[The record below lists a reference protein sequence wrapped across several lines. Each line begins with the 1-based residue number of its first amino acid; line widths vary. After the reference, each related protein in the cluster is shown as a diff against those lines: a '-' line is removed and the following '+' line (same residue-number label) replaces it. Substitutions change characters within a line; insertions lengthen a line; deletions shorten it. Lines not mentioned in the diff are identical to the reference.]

1 MSKRYDFLVLGGGIA
16 GLSFALKVADSG
28 SVAVLFKGNP
38 TDSST
43 QWAQGGI
50 AAVQDAKDTF
60 ESHINDTLVA
70 GAGLCSPDVVELVIR
85 EAPNRIQELIAWG
98 TQFDRSPSGDSYDLH
113 QEGGHSSRR
122 ILHAADATGYE
133 IQRALLARAAEHPS
147 IEMFTDAC
155 AIDLI
160 TTHKI
165 GTALN
170 QPNKALGAYVLLKGG
185 NVESF
190 LAAKIL
196 VATGGAGKIY
206 RFTTNPDVAT
216 GDGIAMCFRAGC
228 DVANLEFF
236 QFHPTCLY
244 HPKLKNFLI
253 TEAMRGEGAIL
264 RRINGDP
271 FMAKYDDRKELAPRD
286 IVARAID
293 NEMKVTG
300 AEHVLLDITH
310 KSADFIISH
319 FPTIYEKCLSVGL
332 DITKEPIPVVPA
344 AHYCCG
350 GVVSDARGRTCISN
364 LLVAGECSSTGLHG
378 ANRLASNS
386 LLEGVVFG
394 SICAEESLSSF
405 EPLAANFS
413 APDWNPGSSR
423 ESDEDVVITQN
434 WGELRRFMWNYVG
447 IVRTNKRLERALNRS
462 KLIEREITDYYWH
475 TKVTT
480 PLIELRNLSLVA
492 NLVIRSAML
501 RKESRGLHYN
511 MDYPATNPGWVRDT
525 VISPELYYHYMKGLL

>member
-70 GAGLCSPDVVELVIR
+70 GAGLCSPDVVELVVR
-85 EAPNRIQELIAWG
+85 EAPSRIQELIAWG

>member
-1 MSKRYDFLVLGGGIA
+1 
-16 GLSFALKVADSG
+16 
-28 SVAVLFKGNP
+28 
-38 TDSST
+38 
-43 QWAQGGI
+43 
-50 AAVQDAKDTF
+50 
-60 ESHINDTLVA
+60 
-70 GAGLCSPDVVELVIR
+70 
-85 EAPNRIQELIAWG
+85 
-98 TQFDRSPSGDSYDLH
+98 
-113 QEGGHSSRR
+113 
-122 ILHAADATGYE
+122 
-133 IQRALLARAAEHPS
+133 
-147 IEMFTDAC
+147 
-155 AIDLI
+155 
-160 TTHKI
+160 
-165 GTALN
+165 
-170 QPNKALGAYVLLKGG
+170 
-185 NVESF
+185 
-190 LAAKIL
+190 
-196 VATGGAGKIY
+196 
-206 RFTTNPDVAT
+206 
-216 GDGIAMCFRAGC
+216 
-228 DVANLEFF
+228 
-236 QFHPTCLY
+236 
-244 HPKLKNFLI
+244 
-253 TEAMRGEGAIL
+253 MRGEGAIL